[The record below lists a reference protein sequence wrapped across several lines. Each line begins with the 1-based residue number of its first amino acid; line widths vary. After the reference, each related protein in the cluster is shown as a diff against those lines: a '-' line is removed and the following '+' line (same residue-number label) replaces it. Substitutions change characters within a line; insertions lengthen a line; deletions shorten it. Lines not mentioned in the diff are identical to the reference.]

1 MCIVGSS
8 TRVTVNTRVSGLSS
22 PRLSFSQGFPA
33 FLASTITFDLHPHH
47 PCTLHHHHHIVHLKP
62 RLVSVF
68 CLPYSLL
75 LRPHR
80 RRAPPRSSSVAPPR
94 IARCA
99 PRLSYVSVKSSAE
112 ALSDDGPRPWSP
124 WWRCSIWR
132 WLAVAFSTAVN
143 RQVRT
148 LWIVP
153 AAGSSS
159 WWGERGVCEL
169 AVYVYAPCSPLL
181 GRFLSAHVPSR
192 PRFSNVLDDP
202 FTPPQSPALPTPPPS
217 VSRKPNLLY
226 LLTTHVSGS
235 RPSVA
240 DLALF
245 SYHTGHFIL
254 AAQSY
259 RLLIVITHLPCME
272 AVLAIN
278 KSQSTLLLSQ
288 ERTWFRAKHPP
299 PSPPPSAIPCPPG
312 PAAATCAYAPSS
324 PPA

>member
-22 PRLSFSQGFPA
+22 PRLSLSQGFPG
-33 FLASTITFDLHPHH
+33 FFASTITFDLHPHH

-62 RLVSVF
+62 RLVSVSL

-80 RRAPPRSSSVAPPR
+80 RRAPPVHHPWLHRGSRVVLR
-94 IARCA
+94 
-99 PRLSYVSVKSSAE
+99 YVSVKSSAE

-202 FTPPQSPALPTPPPS
+202 FTPPQSPALPTPPPPFRMS
-217 VSRKPNLLY
+217 ETESPVLTY
-226 LLTTHVSGS
+226 LF
-235 RPSVA
+235 PA
-240 DLALF
+240 
-245 SYHTGHFIL
+245 
-254 AAQSY
+254 
-259 RLLIVITHLPCME
+259 P
-272 AVLAIN
+272 VLV
-278 KSQSTLLLSQ
+278 
-288 ERTWFRAKHPP
+288 
-299 PSPPPSAIPCPPG
+299 
-312 PAAATCAYAPSS
+312 
-324 PPA
+324 